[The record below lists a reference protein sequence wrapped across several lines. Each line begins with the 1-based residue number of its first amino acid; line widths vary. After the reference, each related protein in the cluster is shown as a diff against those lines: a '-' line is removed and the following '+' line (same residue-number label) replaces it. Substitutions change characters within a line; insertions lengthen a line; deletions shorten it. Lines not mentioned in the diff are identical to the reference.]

1 MNLSLYIAKRYIFSR
16 KRHQVINLISGVAVA
31 GVALATV
38 AMVCTLSVFNG
49 FQGVVAKQFTAMDPD
64 VKVTVVQG
72 KSFDKNSGAV
82 AQVAALPSVSAV
94 SFSVEDVAMVQY
106 GGRQVM
112 ATIKGVDE
120 SFYRMSGIG
129 DILYGNGELILYDGI
144 NSYAIMGAELMQQ
157 LNCGVYFT
165 TPLEVFAPNRKGKV
179 NLTIPASNFKKAKL
193 LSSGLVFM
201 LNQPK
206 YDAGYIITSDIFARE
221 IFRRGENEVTSMD
234 IKVRDGED
242 IDEVKENVASI
253 LGEGFVVQDRYEQ
266 QRDIYK
272 VMQVEKLISY
282 IFLSFILL
290 VACFNIIG
298 SLSMLIIEKRD
309 NMNTLRS
316 LGADTSVISNIFVF
330 EGCIIS
336 AAGAVSGVILGL
348 LFCLLQQQFGFISM
362 GGGDDFVVSS
372 YPVEVEFADVALV
385 FVTVLAVGFMAV
397 WLPVKALTK
406 RFI

>member
-16 KRHQVINLISGVAVA
+16 KRHQVINIISGVAVA

-72 KSFDKNSGAV
+72 KSFDKNSAAV

-120 SFYRMSGIG
+120 SFCRMSGFG

-144 NSYAIMGAELMQQ
+144 NSYAVMGAELMQQ

-221 IFRRGENEVTSMD
+221 IFRRGGNEVTSMD

>member
-64 VKVTVVQG
+64 VKVTVAQG
-72 KSFDKNSGAV
+72 KSFDKNSAAV

-120 SFYRMSGIG
+120 SFCRMSGIG

-179 NLTIPASNFKKAKL
+179 NLTIPASNFKRAKL

-221 IFRRGENEVTSMD
+221 IFRRGGNEVTSMD

-336 AAGAVSGVILGL
+336 AAGAVSGVVLGL

>member
-72 KSFDKNSGAV
+72 KSFDKNSAAV

-120 SFYRMSGIG
+120 SFCRMSGIG

-179 NLTIPASNFKKAKL
+179 NLTIPASNFKRAKL

-221 IFRRGENEVTSMD
+221 IFRRGGNEVTSMD

-253 LGEGFVVQDRYEQ
+253 LGEDFVVQDRYEQ

-336 AAGAVSGVILGL
+336 AAGAVSGVVLGL

>member
-64 VKVTVVQG
+64 VKVTVAQG
-72 KSFDKNSGAV
+72 KSFDKNCGAV

-120 SFYRMSGIG
+120 SFCRMSGIG

-221 IFRRGENEVTSMD
+221 IFRRGGNEVTSMD

-348 LFCLLQQQFGFISM
+348 LLCLLQQQFGFISM

>member
-120 SFYRMSGIG
+120 SFCRMSGIG

-242 IDEVKENVASI
+242 IDEVKESVASI

>member
-16 KRHQVINLISGVAVA
+16 KRHQVINIISGVAVA

-64 VKVTVVQG
+64 VKVTVAQG

-120 SFYRMSGIG
+120 SFCRMSGIG
-129 DILYGNGELILYDGI
+129 DILYGNGELVLYDGI

-179 NLTIPASNFKKAKL
+179 NLTIPASNFKRAKL

-221 IFRRGENEVTSMD
+221 IFRRGGNEVTSMD

-336 AAGAVSGVILGL
+336 AAGAVSGVLLGL

>member
-16 KRHQVINLISGVAVA
+16 KRHQVINIISGVAVA

-120 SFYRMSGIG
+120 SFCRMSGIG
-129 DILYGNGELILYDGI
+129 DILYGNGELVLYDGI

-221 IFRRGENEVTSMD
+221 IFRRGGNEVTSMD

-242 IDEVKENVASI
+242 IDEVKETIASI
-253 LGEGFVVQDRYEQ
+253 LGDGFVVQDRYEQ

>member
-64 VKVTVVQG
+64 VKVTVAQG
-72 KSFDKNSGAV
+72 KSFDKNSAAV

-120 SFYRMSGIG
+120 SFCRMSGIG

-348 LFCLLQQQFGFISM
+348 LLCLLQQQFGFISM

>member
-16 KRHQVINLISGVAVA
+16 KRHQVINIISGVAVA

-64 VKVTVVQG
+64 VKVTVAQG

-120 SFYRMSGIG
+120 SFCRMSGIG

-179 NLTIPASNFKKAKL
+179 NLTIPASNFKRAKL

-221 IFRRGENEVTSMD
+221 IFRRGGNEVTSMD

-242 IDEVKENVASI
+242 IDEVKESVASI

-348 LFCLLQQQFGFISM
+348 LLCLLQQQFGIISM

>member
-16 KRHQVINLISGVAVA
+16 KRHQVINIISGVAVA

-64 VKVTVVQG
+64 VKITVAQG

-112 ATIKGVDE
+112 ATIKGVDD
-120 SFYRMSGIG
+120 SFCRMSGIG
-129 DILYGNGELILYDGI
+129 DVLYGNGELILYDDI
-144 NSYAIMGAELMQQ
+144 NSYAVMGAELMQQ

-242 IDEVKENVASI
+242 IDEVKEAIASI
-253 LGEGFVVQDRYEQ
+253 LGDGFVVQDRYEQ

-336 AAGAVSGVILGL
+336 AAGAVSGVLLGL
-348 LFCLLQQQFGFISM
+348 LLCLLQQQFGFISM

>member
-72 KSFDKNSGAV
+72 KSFDKNSAAV

-120 SFYRMSGIG
+120 SFCRMSGIG

-165 TPLEVFAPNRKGKV
+165 TPLEAFAPNRKGKV

-234 IKVRDGED
+234 IKVRDCEY

-372 YPVEVEFADVALV
+372 SPVEVEFADVALV

>member
-16 KRHQVINLISGVAVA
+16 KRHQVINIISGVAVA

-64 VKVTVVQG
+64 VKVTVAQG
-72 KSFDKNSGAV
+72 KSFDKNSAAV

-120 SFYRMSGIG
+120 SFCRMSGIG

-348 LFCLLQQQFGFISM
+348 LLCLLQQQFGFISM

>member
-64 VKVTVVQG
+64 VKVTVAQG

-120 SFYRMSGIG
+120 SFCRMSGIG

-221 IFRRGENEVTSMD
+221 IFRRGGNEVTSMD

-336 AAGAVSGVILGL
+336 AAGAVSGVVLGL

>member
-72 KSFDKNSGAV
+72 KSFDKNSAAV

-120 SFYRMSGIG
+120 SFCRMSGIG

-144 NSYAIMGAELMQQ
+144 NSYAIMGAELMHQ

-221 IFRRGENEVTSMD
+221 IFRRGGNEVTSMD
-234 IKVRDGED
+234 IKVRDCEY

>member
-16 KRHQVINLISGVAVA
+16 KRHQVINIISGVAVA

-64 VKVTVVQG
+64 VKVTVAQG

-120 SFYRMSGIG
+120 SFCRMSGIG
-129 DILYGNGELILYDGI
+129 DILYGNGELVLYDGI

-221 IFRRGENEVTSMD
+221 IFRRGGNEVTSMD

>member
-120 SFYRMSGIG
+120 SFCRMSGIG

-179 NLTIPASNFKKAKL
+179 NLTIPASNFKRAKL

-221 IFRRGENEVTSMD
+221 IFRRGGNEVTSMD

-309 NMNTLRS
+309 NMSTLRS

>member
-16 KRHQVINLISGVAVA
+16 KRHQVINIISGVAVA

-72 KSFDKNSGAV
+72 KSFDKNSAAV

-120 SFYRMSGIG
+120 SFCRMSGIG
-129 DILYGNGELILYDGI
+129 DILYGNGELVLYDGI

-179 NLTIPASNFKKAKL
+179 NLTIPASNFKRAKL

-221 IFRRGENEVTSMD
+221 IFRRGGNEVTSMD

-242 IDEVKENVASI
+242 IDEVKESVASI

-385 FVTVLAVGFMAV
+385 FVTVLVVGFMAV

>member
-16 KRHQVINLISGVAVA
+16 KRHQVINIISGVAVA

-64 VKVTVVQG
+64 VKVTVAQG

-120 SFYRMSGIG
+120 SFCRMSGIG
-129 DILYGNGELILYDGI
+129 DILYGNGELVLYDGI

-221 IFRRGENEVTSMD
+221 IFRRGGNEVTSMD

-253 LGEGFVVQDRYEQ
+253 LGEDFVVQDRYEQ

-336 AAGAVSGVILGL
+336 AAGAASGVILGL

>member
-16 KRHQVINLISGVAVA
+16 KRHQVINIISGVAVA

-64 VKVTVVQG
+64 VKITVAQG

-112 ATIKGVDE
+112 ATIKGVDD
-120 SFYRMSGIG
+120 SFCRMSGIG
-129 DILYGNGELILYDGI
+129 DVLYGNGELILYDDI
-144 NSYAIMGAELMQQ
+144 NSYAVMGAELMQQ

-242 IDEVKENVASI
+242 IDEVKEAIASI
-253 LGEGFVVQDRYEQ
+253 LGDGIVVQDRYEQ

-336 AAGAVSGVILGL
+336 AAGAVSGVLLGL
-348 LFCLLQQQFGFISM
+348 LLCLLQQQFGFISM